1 MNHPTLLEDLRQ
13 ILREL
18 RTCTLSF
25 DTQLGLTRLTKS
37 RHSLLAEA
45 QHKRESRGKK
55 PHIFLPS
62 LPSSPSLYLLSA
74 QNLASTGLVPRD
86 TALKQKD
93 AIPTSDGMAH
103 DLLRPACPKMCPGH
117 MRYFT

>member
-62 LPSSPSLYLLSA
+62 LPPPLS
-74 QNLASTGLVPRD
+74 
-86 TALKQKD
+86 
-93 AIPTSDGMAH
+93 I
-103 DLLRPACPKMCPGH
+103 
-117 MRYFT
+117 Y